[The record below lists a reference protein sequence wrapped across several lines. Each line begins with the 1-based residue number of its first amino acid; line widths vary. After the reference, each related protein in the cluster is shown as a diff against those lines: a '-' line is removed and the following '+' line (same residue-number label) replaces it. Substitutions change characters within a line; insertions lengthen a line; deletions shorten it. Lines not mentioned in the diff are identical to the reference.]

1 LHGILKET
9 ILDNRA
15 ALYKRVASLSKM
27 HKEVGVSRNHD
38 PLRASI
44 GQALKFMMMMTV
56 VMMMILHDG
65 RDGDDGVDNNY
76 DDDAGRLSLSIVRV
90 PTCHCL

>member
-1 LHGILKET
+1 
-9 ILDNRA
+9 
-15 ALYKRVASLSKM
+15 M
-27 HKEVGVSRNHD
+27 HKEVGASRNHD

-44 GQALKFMMMMTV
+44 GQALKLMMMMMV

-76 DDDAGRLSLSIVRV
+76 DDDDDDDAGRLSLSIVRV

>member
-1 LHGILKET
+1 
-9 ILDNRA
+9 
-15 ALYKRVASLSKM
+15 M

-44 GQALKFMMMMTV
+44 GQALKLMMMMMMMMMTV

-90 PTCHCL
+90 PTCQCL

>member
-1 LHGILKET
+1 
-9 ILDNRA
+9 
-15 ALYKRVASLSKM
+15 M

-44 GQALKFMMMMTV
+44 GQALKLMMMMMTV

-76 DDDAGRLSLSIVRV
+76 DDDDAGRLSLSIVRV